1 MRVIAMIPARYEAS
15 RFPGKLLKDLAG
27 KSVIIRTYEA
37 TLNTELF
44 DDVFVVTD
52 SELISSEIKKHH
64 GKVLLNQVQ
73 HKTGSDRIAEVATPI
88 DTDIVINVQG
98 DEPFVNKEVLQ
109 LLIRTLRE
117 DSSKEIDVASLIFPI
132 QEKAAI
138 RNPNNVKVVID
149 KEHFALYFSRAP
161 IPYPREKNSVIYY
174 QHIGIYAFR
183 KDALLKFSQL
193 PIGMLEST
201 EKLENLRFITNGM
214 KVKMLLTNQ
223 KSIGIDTPEDLV
235 KANTLFK
242 MNKRY

>member
-52 SELISSEIKKHH
+52 SELISSEIKKYH

>member
-1 MRVIAMIPARYEAS
+1 M
-15 RFPGKLLKDLAG
+15 
-27 KSVIIRTYEA
+27 
-37 TLNTELF
+37 
-44 DDVFVVTD
+44 
-52 SELISSEIKKHH
+52 
-64 GKVLLNQVQ
+64 
-73 HKTGSDRIAEVATPI
+73 
-88 DTDIVINVQG
+88 QG

-235 KANTLFK
+235 KANRLFK
-242 MNKRY
+242 MNKT